1 MKKTL
6 KLSIIAV
13 LFSGISTYAI
23 DGSEGSTLH
32 VIKKDGNKVTF
43 GLNNITKANLSI
55 YDIEGN
61 LIYSEKASGK
71 NGILKTFSFEEFP
84 SGTYFLEVEDNVKT
98 TRHEIIIKGDITVL
112 SSKAISLVYKTGFSA
127 NNTSLATAK

>member
-1 MKKTL
+1 MKKML
-6 KLSIIAV
+6 KLSVVAAV
-13 LFSGISTYAI
+13 LFSGMSTYAI

-32 VIKKDGNKVTF
+32 VIKGDGNKVTF
-43 GLNNITKANLSI
+43 GLNNTTKAYLSI
-55 YDIEGN
+55 YDQEGN

-98 TRHEIIIKGDITVL
+98 TRHEITIKGGITVL
-112 SSKAISLVYKTGFSA
+112 SSKTVSSVYKKGFSA
-127 NNTSLATAK
+127 NTTVAAK